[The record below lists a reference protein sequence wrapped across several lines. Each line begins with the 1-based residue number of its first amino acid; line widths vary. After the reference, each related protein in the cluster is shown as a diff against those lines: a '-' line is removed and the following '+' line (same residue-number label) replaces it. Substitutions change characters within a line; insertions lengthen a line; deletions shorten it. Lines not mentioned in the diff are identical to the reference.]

1 MAAPKPPAQP
11 PTKPAGGSGTHVG
24 NGIIDTREVLAEF
37 RGAALYRTVDQM
49 VRSDPVA
56 RAALLMILLPLQE
69 ATYSVAP
76 AGAEDIDQE
85 AAELVRRALLEHLDW
100 AQVVWDLANPALRYG
115 HGVVE
120 YHCEAVEWDLTYES
134 ATGMTDAPRRVYW
147 VPARLAPR
155 LPHSIVR
162 WNTDD
167 QGDLQ
172 SITQNLSSGR
182 VMRQVTI
189 DAWRLVVWTNER
201 EGDNLLGTS
210 MLRSAY
216 RSWYVK
222 EKLEVIDAIRAERAG
237 VGVPV
242 GWDGGLPGEAERLE
256 EVLAGIRANEEGAI
270 VLRGKRGGDD
280 SQDIEMLDMRAA
292 GTADVQASLH
302 YHVTQILW
310 CVLGAWQQLGQGEVG
325 ARATATVQDD
335 PFYLLLSALA
345 KRLVG
350 VINRQLIPQV
360 VGWNFATDRMPKLMV
375 SDIQG
380 QDFTQVATAVATLIA
395 SGAITTDDQ
404 LEAHMRDLLGL
415 PPRAMEEAD
424 DAMDP
429 EPEPEDVTD
438 PEAEPQD
445 PNDPLDPNAEPAEP
459 DQAPAEDSDDPERPV
474 PVRTHKRAVRTK
486 GGPVLRDVPE
496 YRRRKPMRQQLRD
509 AVAQVLASE
518 LPAIVRDALVGEHQH
533 ASLPQVDST
542 LPDGSTFTSWRALT
556 DLERDH
562 VLVQG
567 TARTIEQQRRV
578 YMSRCE
584 SAALRLAGYVDGALR
599 QGADEVD
606 IPDALA
612 DELRKQLHSVL
623 AETATFG
630 RAAARAEVQ
639 SQRGAG
645 ARLDTVEDAAMLLAD
660 KAPRDPARLA
670 EWLNKRAATSGK
682 AIIQR
687 LELAASRAAT
697 SPTPLPAETLTQ
709 RLDDVVRSALRSEAV
724 ATVAQA
730 MSAGRHD
737 ESRQL
742 FSEGAVDHAV
752 YSAVLDTSTCGPCR
766 ELDGERYDVDSD
778 DYERDY
784 PPLYACDGQDACR
797 CMMVLVASTEVR
809 PSR

>member
-1 MAAPKPPAQP
+1 VAAPKPPAQP
-11 PTKPAGGSGTHVG
+11 PTKPVGGSGTYVG

-37 RGAALYRTVDQM
+37 RGASLYRTVDQM

-69 ATYSVAP
+69 ATYSVQP
-76 AGAEDIDQE
+76 AGADDVDQE

-115 HGVVE
+115 HGLVE
-120 YHCEAVEWDLTYES
+120 YHTEAVEWDLTYEGS
-134 ATGMTDAPRRVYW
+134 DGMVEAPRRVYW

-172 SITQNLSSGR
+172 SVTQQLAVNRAS
-182 VMRQVTI
+182 RQVVI
-189 DAWRLVVWTNER
+189 DAWRLVVWTNEK
-201 EGDNLLGTS
+201 EGDNHLGTS

-280 SQDIEMLDMRAA
+280 SQEIEMLDMRAA

-350 VINRQLIPQV
+350 VFNRQLIPQV
-360 VGWNFATDRMPKLMV
+360 VGWNFATDRMPKLAV

-380 QDFTQVATAVATLIA
+380 QDFTQVATSVATLIA

-404 LEAHMRDLLGL
+404 LEAHMRDLMGL
-415 PPRAMEEAD
+415 PPKAMQ
-424 DAMDP
+424 DAEDI
-429 EPEPEDVTD
+429 EPEP
-438 PEAEPQD
+438 
-445 PNDPLDPNAEPAEP
+445 EPAEP
-459 DQAPAEDSDDPERPV
+459 DPEPQDPDDDLDPNADPDMPDEPTEPAATPAAEDDERPV
-474 PVRTHKRAVRTK
+474 RVGTHKRQVRTR
-486 GGPVLRDVPE
+486 GGPILKDVPE
-496 YRRRKPMRQQLRD
+496 YKRRKPLRQQLRD

-518 LPAIVRDALVGEHQH
+518 LPGIVRDALVGEHQH
-533 ASLPQVDST
+533 AALPQVESV
-542 LPDGSTFTSWRALT
+542 LPDGTTFTSWRALT

-567 TARTIEQQRRV
+567 TARTIEQQRQV

-584 SAALRLAGYVDGALR
+584 SAALRLAGYVDGAMR
-599 QGADEVD
+599 QGAEDVEV
-606 IPDALA
+606 PDALVA
-612 DELRKQLHSVL
+612 DLRKQLHSVL

-660 KAPRDPARLA
+660 KAPRDPQRLGRWLDDRAR
-670 EWLNKRAATSGK
+670 TSGK

-687 LELAASRAAT
+687 LELAASRAAS
-697 SPTPLPAETLTQ
+697 SPTPMPAETLTK

-730 MSAGRHD
+730 MAAGRHD

-742 FSEGAVDHAV
+742 FNEGAVDHAV

-766 ELDGERYDVDSD
+766 ELDGEHYDVDTD

-809 PSR
+809 PER